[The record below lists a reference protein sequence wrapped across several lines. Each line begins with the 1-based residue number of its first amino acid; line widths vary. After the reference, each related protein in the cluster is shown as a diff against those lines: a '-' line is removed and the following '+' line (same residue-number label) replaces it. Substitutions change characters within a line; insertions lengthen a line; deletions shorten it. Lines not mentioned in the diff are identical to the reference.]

1 MEELAEKLAESEHG
15 LDNAEALLERWTGH
29 PERIAEDIFRVR
41 NLDSGDIEDLSLF
54 YPYQPKLMHAYF
66 FGDGRIINVYKGRRM
81 ACRSSSAFVWQLTG
95 WPLPVRSSRLS
106 HGRKASQSPE
116 LRIFVT

>member
-15 LDNAEALLERWTGH
+15 LDNAEALVERWTGH

-66 FGDGRIINVYKGRRM
+66 FGDGRIINVYKGRRIGVSFVFGVCM
-81 ACRSSSAFVWQLTG
+81 AIDGLAVSRCVLPDCLTDEK
-95 WPLPVRSSRLS
+95 PVRVPNCGYS
-106 HGRKASQSPE
+106 
-116 LRIFVT
+116 